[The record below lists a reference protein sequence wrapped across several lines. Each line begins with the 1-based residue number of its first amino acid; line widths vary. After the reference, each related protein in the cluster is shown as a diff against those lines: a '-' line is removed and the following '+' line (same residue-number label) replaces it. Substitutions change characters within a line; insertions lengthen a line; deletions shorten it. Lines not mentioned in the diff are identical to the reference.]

1 MHRSGLHVVLWLGL
15 LLVSGCGAVA
25 AGEKGKAVRVSLDSA
40 QLSLAYEGERHAL
53 LIGISQYDDDA
64 WNDLRYPG
72 KDAEDLG
79 RALADP
85 RHGGFRSVTVL
96 NQPEQTT
103 RAAVLEALRELA
115 ARPWRPKDVLV
126 VYVSGHGTLARDAR
140 GELQRYLVMR
150 DTRFRDVQGTGL
162 EMAVLERELE
172 QLGSRRRVLVLATCH
187 SGTGKS
193 LLPPSVLEEL
203 ERTKGAFPPRPLE
216 EDSRASLVLSA
227 SDWGEAAREDDALA
241 NDIYTHFFVEA
252 LDGRGDRNR
261 DGAVSATEAHDWARR
276 NTWTYTQ
283 GRQRPS
289 ARMTEVGADP
299 VLLSGTLTR
308 PGQPEVFSYSP
319 RLEGF
324 TLKVDGVD
332 AGELPGGVTLP
343 EGNRRLGLHKGG
355 EVLWEDTVALRPGE
369 RRALDSLLRE
379 FARGH
384 RRTAALEVGAL
395 GFLDGR
401 SRREVLPPTMMAG
414 ASLRWEG
421 VLLERRLDVGVDLSA
436 GQGRRAL
443 QLDVGGTV
451 PVRHRAVM
459 LGVTVGPSW
468 QWGRLGVSTGPRV
481 AALWLERSFQLDLLS
496 QDERYVT
503 VWPGWM
509 AGVSWRVAS
518 QFVLEA
524 RGQLLW
530 AYVPVDG
537 RTRAVGFGG
546 LSLGGGYRF

>member
-1 MHRSGLHVVLWLGL
+1 MRRSRLHVVLWLCL
-15 LLVSGCGAVA
+15 LLLSGCGVA
-25 AGEKGKAVRVSLDSA
+25 AAGAKGKAVRVSLDSA
-40 QLSLAYEGERHAL
+40 RLEAAYEGERHAL
-53 LIGISQYDDDA
+53 LIGIGQYDDDA

-85 RHGGFRSVTVL
+85 RRGGFHSVTVL
-96 NQPEQTT
+96 NQPERTT
-103 RAAVLEALRELA
+103 RAAVLEALRALA
-115 ARPWRPKDVLV
+115 ARPWRPKDILV

-172 QLGSRRRVLVLATCH
+172 RLGSRRRVLVLATCH

-193 LLPPSVLEEL
+193 LLPPSVLDEL

-276 NTWTYTQ
+276 HTWTYTQ

-299 VLLSGTLTR
+299 VFLAGTLTQ

-355 EVLWEDTVALRPGE
+355 ELLWEDTVAFRPGE
-369 RRALDSLLRE
+369 RRALDSLLSE
-379 FARGH
+379 PTEGS
-384 RRTAALEVGAL
+384 RRTVALEVGAL

-414 ASLRWEG
+414 ASLRWAG
-421 VLLERRLDVGVDLSA
+421 ALLEQRLDVGVDLSA
-436 GQGRRAL
+436 GQGHQAL
-443 QLDVGGTV
+443 QLAVGGTV
-451 PVRHRAVM
+451 PTRHRAVM

-468 QWGRLGVSTGPRV
+468 RWGRLGVSTGPRV

-509 AGVSWRVAS
+509 AGVSWRVGS
-518 QFVLEA
+518 RLVLEA
-524 RGQLLW
+524 KGQLLW

-537 RTRAVGFGG
+537 KTRAVGFGG
-546 LSLGGGYRF
+546 LLLGGGYRF